1 MNKDLDIAIEI
12 LKKNNQEHIIPFL
25 ENGLNSELINEILN
39 TNFDEL
45 KELYSKTSNKN
56 TEKLDNLAPILAF
69 NPNKLSEEED
79 LKTKNI
85 GIEIIKNNKFAVVTM
100 AGGQGTRLRAYWT

>member
-1 MNKDLDIAIEI
+1 MEQDLAIAIEI

-25 ENGLNSELINEILN
+25 ENGLNKELINEVLD
-39 TNFDEL
+39 TNFEEL

-69 NPNKLSEEED
+69 NPNKLSEEEYV
-79 LKTKNI
+79 KTKNT
-85 GIEIIKNNKFAVVTM
+85 GIDIIKNNKFAVATM
-100 AGGQGTRLRAYWT
+100 AGGQGTRLRV